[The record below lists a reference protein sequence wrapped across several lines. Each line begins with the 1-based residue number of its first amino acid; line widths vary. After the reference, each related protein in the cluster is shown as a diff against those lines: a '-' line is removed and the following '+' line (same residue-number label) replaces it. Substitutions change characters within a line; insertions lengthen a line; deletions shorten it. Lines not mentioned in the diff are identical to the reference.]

1 MLQVLVGPAD
11 DAMTEHPETTQ
22 GTVSISMHRGI
33 PGASETEPD
42 HQTRPQ
48 NRTTK
53 LVSSVCRCGE
63 FASDWVLS
71 PEIAIQAGLDHT
83 RQVRQARDSGGPP

>member
-1 MLQVLVGPAD
+1 
-11 DAMTEHPETTQ
+11 MTEHPETTK
-22 GTVSISMHRGI
+22 GTVSTSMHR
-33 PGASETEPD
+33 AFLEHRS
-42 HQTRPQ
+42 R

-53 LVSSVCRCGE
+53 LVRSVCRCGE

>member
-1 MLQVLVGPAD
+1 
-11 DAMTEHPETTQ
+11 MTEHPETTK
-22 GTVSISMHRGI
+22 GTVSTSMHR
-33 PGASETEPD
+33 AFLEHRS
-42 HQTRPQ
+42 RNR

-53 LVSSVCRCGE
+53 LVRSVCRCGQ

-71 PEIAIQAGLDHT
+71 PEIAIQAGLEHT